1 MEICIY
7 LMILRLLD
15 IFKVTRRHKDI
26 GLGIR

>member
-15 IFKVTRRHKDI
+15 IFKVTGRHKDI